1 MQRRAHLAVALAVV
15 ALAVAAW
22 TTSPEAVLSRIAWL
36 AADPVRFGV
45 ALTALAAVRPL
56 LAWPTTVL
64 AVAAG
69 YAYGLAGVP
78 FALALIV
85 LTSVPPYYLSRR
97 VRGSSG
103 DTTGHRILRGISTRG
118 ERAVSVA
125 GDLRSVVAS
134 RLLPAP
140 SDVVSVGAGV
150 SDVPLGAFVVGTA
163 LGEIPWA
170 VAGVLAGSSLDSL
183 ASAGTLRVDLRLVVA
198 AALVAV
204 LLLARPTYRFVN
216 ADGAGDR

>member
-22 TTSPEAVLSRIAWL
+22 TTSPEAVLGRIAWL

-45 ALTALAAVRPL
+45 ALTGLAALRPL
-56 LAWPTTVL
+56 LAWPTTIL

-97 VRGSSG
+97 ARGATG
-103 DTTGHRILRGISTRG
+103 DSTSHRILRGLSTRG

-183 ASAGTLRVDLRLVVA
+183 ASAGALRVDLRLVVA

-216 ADGAGDR
+216 ADGASDR